1 MAINDLKESLGIDDD
16 DFEGVRSGVRALDK
30 STDKFRK
37 GLKGAKSV
45 VKAAKDNIF
54 EFPVFVSSSVPL
66 DYATATSS
74 LLEQMFA
81 SYLQMAISTNPV
93 ISEKTA
99 INGAQFAGLKSDT
112 NKYLECV
119 DTSYQMDA
127 CHNHIELGYTING
140 ENQFIEF
147 SLMNVEDSDA
157 RIINEQ
163 LEYQPLS
170 EFDHFFTEARTERR
184 TYNDDDF
191 TSRTTTSG
199 KSSEKSHSQ
208 GTETS
213 NSNEHTRSTA
223 TRRNLDNGNGHNGD
237 NDQDDGDQ
245 NGRNHSDTE
254 TRTTSGTHRSGS
266 GSSDT
271 KINKSGSNSSDSSTT
286 RSRAEQDEI
295 IARIYQT
302 ELTAENLLN
311 EINAKEELTDSNG
324 RSYDRQTLE
333 AELKKKVKEAG
344 RAEAEAK
351 IAIHNSADHILQQED
366 RIRQLDEDIKK
377 AQKEKAPEEL
387 ARLKAEREMAEKKL
401 KDYEADHKAQQ
412 DKIKAETDK
421 LNAEIDNIAKQYALD
436 LAAAKR
442 DAAKEAREAEKYE
455 YEKAGRKGAEADM
468 ANRGRIH
475 APQFM
480 DETKIQKLNT
490 MKPLMM
496 TVDMNVEGKDGRIVQ
511 GVQYIVGVKC
521 YNRLV
526 DANTLPE
533 VCEYPLKEM
542 NKLTR
547 KAKWRAGELKF
558 FKDIL
563 FKIPQK
569 KQTAVDSRDPKRK
582 WYRRLYELAHI
593 KGDAPAKAIINGDS
607 VVKAFFKDKLGK
619 YGDTKGVIPNVAL
632 VMSKAD
638 VDIIKRET
646 KIDMLKGSTAAK
658 FCKELFMIAIVVID
672 NDAESIKLL
681 MPDLHN
687 DYEVHSLASV
697 NKQISLLDTSGT
709 KTRDMFKLLG

>member
-1 MAINDLKESLGIDDD
+1 MAIEDLKESLGIDDD
-16 DFEGVRSGVRALDK
+16 DFSGIKNGVAALDK

-54 EFPVFVSSSVPL
+54 EFPVFISSSVPL
-66 DYATATSS
+66 DYATATTS
-74 LLEQMFA
+74 LLEQVYA
-81 SYLQMAISTNPV
+81 SYLQMAISSNPV
-93 ISEKTA
+93 ISSKSA
-99 INGAQFAGLKSDT
+99 KNGSQFAHLKSDT

-127 CHNHIELGYTING
+127 CHNVIEIGYTMNS
-140 ENQFIEF
+140 EKKFIEF
-147 SLMNVEDSDA
+147 SLINVEDAEA
-157 RIINEQ
+157 RVINEQ
-163 LEYQPLS
+163 LDYQPLS
-170 EFDHFFTEARTERR
+170 EFDHFFTEAKSTRP
-184 TYNDDDF
+184 TYNDGDF

-213 NSNEHTRSTA
+213 SSDERTTSIA
-223 TRRNLDNGNGHNGD
+223 TRTDTGNGGNNQQRGG
-237 NDQDDGDQ
+237 NNSG
-245 NGRNHSDTE
+245 SV

-271 KINKSGSNSSDSSTT
+271 KTNKSGTSSNDTSTT
-286 RSRAEQDEI
+286 LSKAQQDELVEK
-295 IARIYQT
+295 IYQT
-302 ELTAENLLN
+302 RLTSERLENEL
-311 EINAKEELTDSNG
+311 NAKAELTDANG
-324 RSYDRQTLE
+324 RSYERQ
-333 AELKKKVKEAG
+333 
-344 RAEAEAK
+344 EAEAQLKK
-351 IAIHNSADHILQQED
+351 IINDAKKAEHDAKVAAHNSAESILQQED
-366 RIRQLDEDIKK
+366 RIRNLDEQIKR
-377 AQKEKAPEEL
+377 AQNEKAPEEL
-387 ARLKAEREMAEKKL
+387 AKLKAERETAEKKL
-401 KDYEADHKAQQ
+401 HDYEEDHKNQQ
-412 DKIKAETDK
+412 AKIKAETDK
-421 LNAEIDNIAKQYALD
+421 LNAEIENMSKKYDLD
-436 LAAAKR
+436 LKAAER

-455 YEKAGRKGAEADM
+455 YEKSNRAAEDLDR
-468 ANRGRIH
+468 ANRGRIR

-496 TVDMNVEGKDGRIVQ
+496 TVDLNVEGKDGRIVQ
-511 GVQYIVGVKC
+511 GVEYVVGVKT

-526 DANTLPE
+526 DASTLPE
-533 VCEYPLKEM
+533 VVEYPLKEM
-542 NKLTR
+542 NKITR

-569 KQTAVDSRDPKRK
+569 KQTAIDSRDPKRK

-607 VVKAFFKDKLGK
+607 IVKAFFKDKLGK
-619 YGDTKGVIPNVAL
+619 YGDSKGVIPNASL
-632 VMSKAD
+632 IISKAD

-658 FCKELFMIAIVVID
+658 FCKELFMIGIIVVDI
-672 NDAESIKLL
+672 DAESIKVL
-681 MPDLHN
+681 MPDLHS

>member
-1 MAINDLKESLGIDDD
+1 MAIEDLKESLGIDDD
-16 DFEGVRSGVRALDK
+16 DFKGIKDGVNALDK
-30 STDKFRK
+30 STSKFRK
-37 GLKGAKSV
+37 GMKGAKSV
-45 VKAAKDNIF
+45 IKAAKGNIF

-66 DYATATSS
+66 DYATATTS
-74 LLEQMFA
+74 LLEQVYA
-81 SYLQMAISTNPV
+81 SYLQMAISANPV
-93 ISEKTA
+93 ISAKSA
-99 INGAQFAGLKSDT
+99 ANGTQFAHLKSDT

-119 DTSYQMDA
+119 DTTYQADA
-127 CHNHIELGYTING
+127 AFNHIDLGYTMNG
-140 ENQFIEF
+140 DNKFVEF
-147 SLMNVEDSDA
+147 SLININDGEA

-163 LEYQPLS
+163 CDYQPLS
-170 EFDHFFTEARTERR
+170 EFDHFFTEAKSTRP
-184 TYNDDDF
+184 TYNDADF

-223 TRRNLDNGNGHNGD
+223 TRRNLDNGNGHNGN

-245 NGRNHSDTE
+245 NGRNRSDTE

-271 KINKSGSNSSDSSTT
+271 KTNKSGSSSNETNTT
-286 RSRAEQDEI
+286 LSKAQQDELVD
-295 IARIYQT
+295 RMYLT
-302 ELTAENLLN
+302 RLTSERLENEL
-311 EINAKEELTDSNG
+311 NAKAELTDANG
-324 RSYDRQTLE
+324 HSYDRQ
-333 AELKKKVKEAG
+333 
-344 RAEAEAK
+344 EAEAQLKK
-351 IAIHNSADHILQQED
+351 IVNDAKKAEHDAKVAAHNSADNILQQED
-366 RIRQLDEDIKK
+366 RIRTLDEDIKK

-387 ARLKAEREMAEKKL
+387 AKLKAERETAEKKL
-401 KDYEADHKAQQ
+401 RDYEDDHKNQQ
-412 DKIKAETDK
+412 AKIKAETDK
-421 LNAEIDNIAKQYALD
+421 LNAEIENIANKYDLD
-436 LAAAKR
+436 LKAAER

-455 YEKAGRKGAEADM
+455 YEKSNRRAEDLDR
-468 ANRGRIH
+468 ANRGRIR

-496 TVDMNVEGKDGRIVQ
+496 TVDLNVEGKDGRIVQ
-511 GVQYIVGVKC
+511 GVEYIVGVKA

-526 DANTLPE
+526 DSATLPE
-533 VCEYPLKEM
+533 VVEYPLKEM
-542 NKLTR
+542 NKITR

-569 KQTAVDSRDPKRK
+569 KQTAIDSRDPKRK

-619 YGDTKGVIPNVAL
+619 YGDTKGVIPNATL
-632 VMSKAD
+632 VISKAD

-646 KIDMLKGSTAAK
+646 KIDMLKGSSAAK
-658 FCKELFMIAIVVID
+658 FCKELFMIAIIVID
-672 NDAESIKLL
+672 NDAESIKIL

-687 DYEVHSLASV
+687 DYEVHSLSSV
-697 NKQISLLDTSGT
+697 NKQLSLLDTSGT
-709 KTRDMFKLLG
+709 KTRDIFKLLG

>member
-1 MAINDLKESLGIDDD
+1 MAIDDLKESLGINDE
-16 DFEGVRSGVRALDK
+16 DFEGIKGGVQALDK

-93 ISEKTA
+93 ITSKSA
-99 INGAQFAGLKSDT
+99 MNGAQFAGLKSDT

-119 DTSYQMDA
+119 DTTYQMDA

-147 SLMNVEDSDA
+147 SLINVEDSDA
-157 RIINEQ
+157 RVINEQ
-163 LEYQPLS
+163 LEYEPLS
-170 EFDHFFTEARTERR
+170 EFDDFFQEAKTN
-184 TYNDDDF
+184 TNDPRKARKGQS
-191 TSRTTTSG
+191 TVTTSVG
-199 KSSEKSHSQ
+199 KDGRKRTKEFKQTYLSDNDIARDNREQEEHDYNVSRRPQNELIDAARLKQIKADHRFTTQQIANAIKNGRLTQKELDAWEEDHKKQAELNNENIKNVQYRNEELLKQLGAMQSVEKEGLGSAPARELLAKIKTMEAEQKKAEHDSSQKVLD
-208 GTETS
+208 TLD
-213 NSNEHTRSTA
+213 RIM
-223 TRRNLDNGNGHNGD
+223 NLD
-237 NDQDDGDQ
+237 
-245 NGRNHSDTE
+245 
-254 TRTTSGTHRSGS
+254 
-266 GSSDT
+266 
-271 KINKSGSNSSDSSTT
+271 
-286 RSRAEQDEI
+286 
-295 IARIYQT
+295 
-302 ELTAENLLN
+302 
-311 EINAKEELTDSNG
+311 EE
-324 RSYDRQTLE
+324 
-333 AELKKKVKEAG
+333 
-344 RAEAEAK
+344 
-351 IAIHNSADHILQQED
+351 
-366 RIRQLDEDIKK
+366 IKK
-377 AQKEKAPEEL
+377 AQRDKAPEEL

-401 KDYEADHKAQQ
+401 KDYEEDHKNQQ
-412 DKIKAETDK
+412 AKIEAETNK
-421 LNAEIDNIAKQYALD
+421 LNAEIENMAKKYDLD
-436 LAAAKR
+436 LKAAER

-526 DANTLPE
+526 DSSTLPE

-569 KQTAVDSRDPKRK
+569 KQTAVESRDPKRK
-582 WYRRLYELAHI
+582 WYRRLYERAHI

-607 VVKAFFKDKLGK
+607 IVKAFFKDKLGK
-619 YGDTKGVIPNVAL
+619 YGDTKGVIPNAAL